1 MEWIGVTAG
10 AVGGFLTTLFGGSS
24 PMLLT
29 LLILM
34 AADWGSG
41 LLLAGVF
48 RKSKKSESGA
58 PESRAGLK
66 GLAKKGMILL
76 FVLVAHRLDLA
87 LGTTYIRDVAVIGF
101 AVNELLSIVEYAGLM
116 GLPLPDVITNGI
128 ALLKGR
134 KKGENDAKDTKDADN
149 TAQAEPPQK
158 PTDPQ

>member
-1 MEWIGVTAG
+1 MEWICVTAG
-10 AVGGFLTTLFGGSS
+10 VVGGFLTTLFGGSS

-48 RKSKKSESGA
+48 HKSKKSKSGA
-58 PESRAGLK
+58 LESRAGLK

-87 LGTTYIRDVAVIGF
+87 LGTTYIRDAAVIGF
-101 AVNELLSIVEYAGLM
+101 AVNELLSIVENAGLM